1 MRTLLALFCSAVVL
15 VAADRPAFF
24 AMDTAARLEPKE
36 CAQVLV
42 DLGYAGLGGRPAT
55 AKAHASAL
63 KAKELFFFNG
73 YHVTNFAYGQ
83 TELPADLIK
92 AVDDLAGT
100 GSSLWLGVNNVAFPA
115 DVKAGPEYGDT
126 IVVPQLK
133 QLLAYAKPKGVK
145 VSLYPHTGFWG
156 ARFETCVRV
165 VAKVDDKALG
175 VTFNLC
181 HWLKVEGS
189 ERDPLPLI
197 QEALPRLNFI
207 TINGADTG
215 DTQNLGWDKLIR
227 PLGRGTYD
235 VGVFVAKAR
244 AAGYR
249 GPFGFQGF
257 GINMDSK
264 ELLKETMAGW
274 KRIVK

>member
-92 AVDDLAGT
+92 AVDDLAG
-100 GSSLWLGVNNVAFPA
+100 LDVHDAQHRLLGA
-115 DVKAGPEYGDT
+115 
-126 IVVPQLK
+126 
-133 QLLAYAKPKGVK
+133 
-145 VSLYPHTGFWG
+145 
-156 ARFETCVRV
+156 
-165 VAKVDDKALG
+165 
-175 VTFNLC
+175 TF
-181 HWLKVEGS
+181 
-189 ERDPLPLI
+189 
-197 QEALPRLNFI
+197 
-207 TINGADTG
+207 
-215 DTQNLGWDKLIR
+215 
-227 PLGRGTYD
+227 
-235 VGVFVAKAR
+235 
-244 AAGYR
+244 
-249 GPFGFQGF
+249 
-257 GINMDSK
+257 
-264 ELLKETMAGW
+264 
-274 KRIVK
+274 